1 MKGKQYMKEEIID
14 KITSVILFL
23 VIIGIFAVIIVFSII
38 AIQEFSGGEEAL
50 AFTENLGNITTAASN
65 EKTVEDDIEVPEIV
79 ENPISSIEKNNSNTN
94 TDYSN
99 VQVDKY
105 FYNQLDEKSRI
116 IYRAFES
123 NKEQMKTGTYQIE
136 LGTSFSDILSQSN
149 GQEKLGEYYQS
160 AIEAYTY
167 DNPEIF
173 YLSPKKMYLNIETT
187 TRGGVSTYNVYIN
200 SGNEVNYLTDEFNSK
215 QAIDQAITQIEQMKN
230 QIIQNR
236 TGNTY
241 EDVKMVHDYLV
252 DNISYDSSLS
262 KQNIYNIY
270 GALVNRECVCE
281 GYARAFKY
289 LLDELNIPCV
299 MVIGTATNSQGET
312 ENHAWNY
319 VQLNGNWYAVDSTWD
334 DPVVIG
340 GGTASEESRYKYFL
354 VGREVID
361 QDHSPSGQFTEGGKI
376 FSYPNVTYE
385 SYSN

>member
-1 MKGKQYMKEEIID
+1 MWQR
-14 KITSVILFL
+14 IL
-23 VIIGIFAVIIVFSII
+23 
-38 AIQEFSGGEEAL
+38 
-50 AFTENLGNITTAASN
+50 
-65 EKTVEDDIEVPEIV
+65 EVPEIV
-79 ENPISSIEKNNSNTN
+79 ENPISSIERNDNNIN

-99 VQVDKY
+99 VEVDNY

-123 NKEQMKTGTYQIE
+123 NKEQIKTGTYQIE

-149 GQEKLGEYYQS
+149 GQELLGEYYQS

-167 DNPEIF
+167 DNAEVF
-173 YLSPKKMYLNIETT
+173 YLSPRKMYLNIETT
-187 TRGGVSTYNVYIN
+187 TRGGNSTYNVYIN
-200 SGNEVNYLTDEFNSK
+200 SGNEVNYLAEEFNSK
-215 QAIDQAITQIEQMKN
+215 EQIDQAISQIEQVKN
-230 QIIQNR
+230 QIIQNK

-241 EDVKMVHDYLV
+241 EDIKMVHDYLI

-262 KQNIYNIY
+262 KANIYNIY

-299 MVIGTATNSQGET
+299 MVIGTGTNSQGET

-319 VQLNGNWYAVDSTWD
+319 VQLNGNWYAVDTTWD

-354 VGREVID
+354 VGAEFIN
-361 QDHSPSGQFTEGGKI
+361 QDHIPNGQFTEGGKT
-376 FSYPNVTYE
+376 FSYPVL
-385 SYSN
+385 SNTNYTN

>member
-1 MKGKQYMKEEIID
+1 MKEEIID
-14 KITSVILFL
+14 KFTSVILFL
-23 VIIGIFAVIIVFSII
+23 VIIGIFAVVIVFSII
-38 AIQEFSGGEEAL
+38 AIQEIWGEDEDLVFAESSGNVATSG
-50 AFTENLGNITTAASN
+50 
-65 EKTVEDDIEVPEIV
+65 EKTVEDDIEVPAIV
-79 ENPISSIEKNNSNTN
+79 ENPISSIETNNNTN

-105 FYNQLDEKSRI
+105 FYNQLEEKSRI

-136 LGTSFSDILSQSN
+136 LGDSFSDTLSQSN
-149 GQEKLGEYYQS
+149 GQEQLGEYYQS

-167 DNPEIF
+167 DNPEVF

-187 TRGGVSTYNVYIN
+187 TRGGTTTYNVFIN
-200 SGNEVNYLTDEFNSK
+200 SGNEANYLAEEFNSK
-215 QAIDQAITQIEQMKN
+215 EEIDQAIAQIEQVKN
-230 QIIQNR
+230 QIVQNR

-241 EDVKMVHDYLV
+241 EDIKMVHDYLV

-289 LLDELNIPCV
+289 LLDELDIPCV
-299 MVIGTATNSQGET
+299 MVIGTGTNSQGKT

-354 VGREVID
+354 VGREIID
-361 QDHSPSGQFTEGGKI
+361 QDHSPSGQFTEGGKV
-376 FSYPNVTYE
+376 FSYPNVSYE

>member
-1 MKGKQYMKEEIID
+1 MKEEIID

-23 VIIGIFAVIIVFSII
+23 VIIGIFAVVIVFSII
-38 AIQEFSGGEEAL
+38 AIQEFSEEDEKF
-50 AFTENLGNITTAASN
+50 AFVENSGNVDTVTSE
-65 EKTVEDDIEVPEIV
+65 EKTVEDNIEVPEIV
-79 ENPISSIEKNNSNTN
+79 ENPINSIEKSNSNAN

-187 TRGGVSTYNVYIN
+187 TRGGTSTYNVYIN
-200 SGNEVNYLTDEFNSK
+200 SGNEANYLVEEFNSK
-215 QAIDQAITQIEQMKN
+215 QAIDEAIAQIEQVKN
-230 QIIQNR
+230 QIIQNK

-241 EDVKMVHDYLV
+241 EDIKMVHDYLV

-262 KQNIYNIY
+262 KENIYNIY

-289 LLDELNIPCV
+289 LLDELDIPCV
-299 MVIGTATNSQGET
+299 MVIGTATNSHGET

-319 VQLNGNWYAVDSTWD
+319 AQLNGNWYAVDSTWD

-340 GGTASEESRYKYFL
+340 GGTASAESRYKYFL

-361 QDHSPSGQFTEGGKI
+361 QDHSPSGQFTEGGKV

>member
-1 MKGKQYMKEEIID
+1 MKEEIID

-23 VIIGIFAVIIVFSII
+23 IIMGIFSVVIVFSII
-38 AIQEFSGGEEAL
+38 AIQEFSAEDEEL
-50 AFTENLGNITTAASN
+50 AFADNSGNATVSE
-65 EKTVEDDIEVPEIV
+65 EKTVEDDIQVPAIV
-79 ENPISSIEKNNSNTN
+79 ENPISSIEKSNSSTN

-167 DNPEIF
+167 DNAEVF

-187 TRGGVSTYNVYIN
+187 TRGGVSTYDVYIN
-200 SGNEVNYLTDEFNSK
+200 SGNEVNYLTEEFSSK
-215 QAIDQAITQIEQMKN
+215 AEVDQAIAQIEQVKN
-230 QIIQNR
+230 QILQNKI
-236 TGNTY
+236 GNTY
-241 EDVKMVHDYLV
+241 EDIKMVHDYLV
-252 DNISYDSSLS
+252 DSINYESSLS

-289 LLDELNIPCV
+289 LLDELNIPCI
-299 MVIGTATNSQGET
+299 MVIGTGTNSQGET

-319 VQLNGNWYAVDSTWD
+319 VQLGGNWYAVDTTWD

-354 VGREVID
+354 VGREIID

-385 SYSN
+385 SYSS

>member
-1 MKGKQYMKEEIID
+1 MKREIID
-14 KITSVILFL
+14 KITSLILFL
-23 VIIGIFAVIIVFSII
+23 VVMGIFAVIIVFSII
-38 AIQEFSGGEEAL
+38 AIQEFSKEDEQL
-50 AFTENLGNITTAASN
+50 AFSGDSGNVSTITSD

-79 ENPISSIEKNNSNTN
+79 ENPISSINNNNNNTN

-173 YLSPKKMYLNIETT
+173 YLSPKKMFLNIETT
-187 TRGGVSTYNVYIN
+187 TRGENSTYNVYIN
-200 SGNEVNYLTDEFNSK
+200 SGNEANYLAEEFNSK
-215 QAIDQAITQIEQMKN
+215 QAIDQAFAQIEQVKN
-230 QIIQNR
+230 QIMQNK

-241 EDVKMVHDYLV
+241 EDIKMVHDYLV
-252 DNISYDSSLS
+252 DNINYDSSLS
-262 KQNIYNIY
+262 KQNIYSIY

-299 MVIGTATNSQGET
+299 MVIGTGTNSQGET

-319 VQLNGNWYAVDSTWD
+319 VQLNGNWYAVDATWD

-361 QDHSPSGQFTEGGKI
+361 QDHSPSGQFTENGKI
-376 FSYPNVTYE
+376 FSYPNVNYE
-385 SYSN
+385 NYNH

>member
-1 MKGKQYMKEEIID
+1 MKEEIID

-23 VIIGIFAVIIVFSII
+23 IIMGIFSVVIVFSII
-38 AIQEFSGGEEAL
+38 AIQEFSAEDEEL
-50 AFTENLGNITTAASN
+50 AFADNSGNATVSE
-65 EKTVEDDIEVPEIV
+65 EKTVEDDIQVPAIV
-79 ENPISSIEKNNSNTN
+79 ENPISSIEKSNSSTN

-136 LGTSFSDILSQSN
+136 LGTSFSDILSQKKKKK
-149 GQEKLGEYYQS
+149 KLGEYYQS

-167 DNPEIF
+167 DNAEVF

-187 TRGGVSTYNVYIN
+187 TRGGVSTYDVYIN
-200 SGNEVNYLTDEFNSK
+200 SGNEANYLTEEFSSK
-215 QAIDQAITQIEQMKN
+215 AEVDQAIAQIEQVKN
-230 QIIQNR
+230 QILQNK

-241 EDVKMVHDYLV
+241 EDIKMVHDYLV
-252 DNISYDSSLS
+252 DNINYESSLA

-289 LLDELNIPCV
+289 LLDELNIPCI
-299 MVIGTATNSQGET
+299 MVIGTGTNSQGET

-319 VQLNGNWYAVDSTWD
+319 VQLGGNWYAVDTTWD

-354 VGREVID
+354 VGREIID

-385 SYSN
+385 SYSS

>member
-1 MKGKQYMKEEIID
+1 MKEEIID

-23 VIIGIFAVIIVFSII
+23 LIIGIFAVIIVFSII
-38 AIQEFSGGEEAL
+38 AIQEFSREEKAL
-50 AFTENLGNITTAASN
+50 AFIENPGNVSTVASD

-79 ENPISSIEKNNSNTN
+79 ENPISSIEKNNNSTN

-123 NKEQMKTGTYQIE
+123 NKEQLKTGTYQIE

-200 SGNEVNYLTDEFNSK
+200 SGNEANYLTEEFNSK
-215 QAIDQAITQIEQMKN
+215 QAVDQAIMQIEQVKN
-230 QIIQNR
+230 QILQNK

-241 EDVKMVHDYLV
+241 EDVKLVHDYLV

-289 LLDELNIPCV
+289 LLDELDIPCV

-376 FSYPNVTYE
+376 FSYPNLNYE

>member
-1 MKGKQYMKEEIID
+1 MKEEIID

-23 VIIGIFAVIIVFSII
+23 VIIGIFAVVIVFSII
-38 AIQEFSGGEEAL
+38 AIQEIWGEDEDLVFAESSGNVATSG
-50 AFTENLGNITTAASN
+50 
-65 EKTVEDDIEVPEIV
+65 EKTVEDDIEVPAIV
-79 ENPISSIEKNNSNTN
+79 ENPISSIETNNNTN

-105 FYNQLDEKSRI
+105 FYNQLEEKSRI

-136 LGTSFSDILSQSN
+136 LGDSFSDTLSQSN
-149 GQEKLGEYYQS
+149 GQEQLGEYYQS

-167 DNPEIF
+167 DNPEVF

-187 TRGGVSTYNVYIN
+187 TRGGTTTYNVFIN
-200 SGNEVNYLTDEFNSK
+200 SGNEANYLAEEFNSK
-215 QAIDQAITQIEQMKN
+215 EEIDQAIAQIEQVKN
-230 QIIQNR
+230 QIVQNR

-241 EDVKMVHDYLV
+241 EDIKMVHDYLV

-289 LLDELNIPCV
+289 LLDELDIPCV
-299 MVIGTATNSQGET
+299 MVIGTGTNSQGET

-354 VGREVID
+354 VGREIID
-361 QDHSPSGQFTEGGKI
+361 QDHSPSGQFTEGGKV

>member
-1 MKGKQYMKEEIID
+1 MKEELKD

-23 VIIGIFAVIIVFSII
+23 IIIGIFSALVVFCII
-38 AIQEFSGGEEAL
+38 AVQEFFGENQEL
-50 AFTENLGNITTAASN
+50 AFAEASENISN
-65 EKTVEDDIEVPEIV
+65 SEGEKTVEDDIETPEIV
-79 ENPISSIEKNNSNTN
+79 ENPIDQIEKTTN
-94 TDYSN
+94 MTTNDYSN

-167 DNPEIF
+167 DNAEVF
-173 YLSPKKMYLNIETT
+173 YLSPRKMYLNIETT
-187 TRGGVSTYNVYIN
+187 TKGGDSTYNVYIN
-200 SGNEVNYLTDEFNSK
+200 SGSEANYLTEEFNSK
-215 QAIDQAITQIEQMKN
+215 QAIDQAISQIEQVKN
-230 QIIQNR
+230 QILQNK

-241 EDVKMVHDYLV
+241 EDVKMIHDYLV
-252 DNISYDSSLS
+252 DTINYDSSLS

-289 LLDELNIPCV
+289 LLDELDIPCV
-299 MVIGTATNSQGET
+299 MIIGTATNSQGET

-319 VQLNGNWYAVDSTWD
+319 VQLNGAWYAVDTTWD
-334 DPVVIG
+334 DPVVVG
-340 GGTASEESRYKYFL
+340 GGTASEESKYKYFL
-354 VGREVID
+354 VGREVMD
-361 QDHSPSGQFTEGGKI
+361 QDHSPSGQFTDDGKI
-376 FSYPNVTYE
+376 FSYPNLSNTN
-385 SYSN
+385 YSN

>member
-1 MKGKQYMKEEIID
+1 MKGNNNMKEEIID

-23 VIIGIFAVIIVFSII
+23 IIMGIFSVVIVFSII
-38 AIQEFSGGEEAL
+38 AIQEFSAEDEEL
-50 AFTENLGNITTAASN
+50 AFADNSGNATVSE
-65 EKTVEDDIEVPEIV
+65 EKTVEDDIQVPAIV
-79 ENPISSIEKNNSNTN
+79 ENPISSIEKSNSSTN

-167 DNPEIF
+167 DNAEVF

-187 TRGGVSTYNVYIN
+187 TRGGVSTYDVYIN
-200 SGNEVNYLTDEFNSK
+200 SGNEVNYLTEEFSSK
-215 QAIDQAITQIEQMKN
+215 AEVDQAIAQIEQVKN
-230 QIIQNR
+230 QILQNK

-241 EDVKMVHDYLV
+241 EDIKMVHDYLV
-252 DNISYDSSLS
+252 DNINYESSLA

-289 LLDELNIPCV
+289 LLDELNIPCI
-299 MVIGTATNSQGET
+299 MVIGTGTNSQGET

-319 VQLNGNWYAVDSTWD
+319 VQLGGNWYAVDTTWD

-354 VGREVID
+354 VGREIID

-385 SYSN
+385 SYSS

>member
-1 MKGKQYMKEEIID
+1 MKEEITD
-14 KITSVILFL
+14 KITSAILFL
-23 VIIGIFAVIIVFSII
+23 VIIGIFSVLIVFSII
-38 AIQEFSGGEEAL
+38 AIQEFSGKDEQL
-50 AFTENLGNITTAASN
+50 AFAENSDTNTTSE

-79 ENPISSIEKNNSNTN
+79 ENPISSIERNDNNIN

-99 VQVDKY
+99 VEVDNY

-123 NKEQMKTGTYQIE
+123 NKEQIKTGTYQIE

-149 GQEKLGEYYQS
+149 GQELLGEYYQS

-167 DNPEIF
+167 DNAEVF
-173 YLSPKKMYLNIETT
+173 YLSPRKMYLNIETT
-187 TRGGVSTYNVYIN
+187 TRGGNSTYNVYIN
-200 SGNEVNYLTDEFNSK
+200 SGNEANYLAEEFNSK
-215 QAIDQAITQIEQMKN
+215 EQIDQAISQIEQVKN
-230 QIIQNR
+230 QIIQNK

-241 EDVKMVHDYLV
+241 EDIKMVHDYLI

-262 KQNIYNIY
+262 KANIYNIY

-299 MVIGTATNSQGET
+299 MVIGTGTNSQGET

-319 VQLNGNWYAVDSTWD
+319 VQLNGNWYAVDTTWD

-354 VGREVID
+354 VGAEFIN
-361 QDHSPSGQFTEGGKI
+361 QDHIPNGQFTEGGKT
-376 FSYPNVTYE
+376 FSYPVL
-385 SYSN
+385 SNTNYTN

>member
-1 MKGKQYMKEEIID
+1 MKEEIID

-50 AFTENLGNITTAASN
+50 AFTENLGNITTATNN

-79 ENPISSIEKNNSNTN
+79 ENPISSIENNNSNTN

-136 LGTSFSDILSQSN
+136 LGTSFSDILSQSS

-215 QAIDQAITQIEQMKN
+215 QSIDQATAQIEQMKN

-299 MVIGTATNSQGET
+299 MVIGTGTNSQGET

-319 VQLNGNWYAVDSTWD
+319 VQLNGNWYAVDTTWD

-340 GGTASEESRYKYFL
+340 GETASEESRYKYFL

>member
-1 MKGKQYMKEEIID
+1 MKEEIID

-23 VIIGIFAVIIVFSII
+23 VIIGIFAVVIVFSII
-38 AIQEFSGGEEAL
+38 AIQEFSGDDEAL
-50 AFTENLGNITTAASN
+50 AFVENFGNVTTVTN
-65 EKTVEDDIEVPEIV
+65 DEKTVEDDIEVPAIV
-79 ENPISSIEKNNSNTN
+79 ENPISSIGRNNNTN

-105 FYNQLDEKSRI
+105 FYNQLEEKSRI

-136 LGTSFSDILSQSN
+136 LGDSFSDTLSQSN
-149 GQEKLGEYYQS
+149 GQEQLGEYYQS

-187 TRGGVSTYNVYIN
+187 TRGGTSTYNVYIN
-200 SGNEVNYLTDEFNSK
+200 SGNEVNYLSEEFSSK
-215 QAIDQAITQIEQMKN
+215 EEIDQAMAQIEQVKN
-230 QIIQNR
+230 QIVQSK
-236 TGNTY
+236 TGNFY
-241 EDVKMVHDYLV
+241 EDIKMVHDYLV
-252 DNISYDSSLS
+252 DNINYESSLS
-262 KQNIYNIY
+262 KENIYNIY

-289 LLDELNIPCV
+289 LLDELDIPCV

-340 GGTASEESRYKYFL
+340 GGTASAESRYKYFL

-361 QDHSPSGQFTEGGKI
+361 QDHSPSGQFTEGGKV

>member
-1 MKGKQYMKEEIID
+1 MKEELKD

-23 VIIGIFAVIIVFSII
+23 IIIGIFSALVVFCII
-38 AIQEFSGGEEAL
+38 AVQEFFGENQEL
-50 AFTENLGNITTAASN
+50 AFAEASENISN
-65 EKTVEDDIEVPEIV
+65 SEGEKTVEDDIETPEIV
-79 ENPISSIEKNNSNTN
+79 ENPIDQIEKTTNTN
-94 TDYSN
+94 DYSN

-136 LGTSFSDILSQSN
+136 LGTSFSDVLSQSN

-167 DNPEIF
+167 DNAEVF
-173 YLSPKKMYLNIETT
+173 YLSPRKMYLNIETT
-187 TRGGVSTYNVYIN
+187 TKGGDSTYNVYIN
-200 SGNEVNYLTDEFNSK
+200 SGSEANYLTEEFNSK
-215 QAIDQAITQIEQMKN
+215 QAIDQAISQIEQVKN
-230 QIIQNR
+230 QILQNK

-241 EDVKMVHDYLV
+241 EDIKMIHDYLV
-252 DNISYDSSLS
+252 DTINYDSSLS

-289 LLDELNIPCV
+289 LLDELDIPCV
-299 MVIGTATNSQGET
+299 MIIGTATNLQGET

-319 VQLNGNWYAVDSTWD
+319 VQLNGAWYAVDTTWD
-334 DPVVIG
+334 DPVVVG
-340 GGTASEESRYKYFL
+340 GGTASEESKYKYFL
-354 VGREVID
+354 VGREVMD
-361 QDHSPSGQFTEGGKI
+361 QNHSPSGQFTDDGKI
-376 FSYPNVTYE
+376 FSYPNLSNTN
-385 SYSN
+385 YSN

>member
-1 MKGKQYMKEEIID
+1 MKEEIID
-14 KITSVILFL
+14 KFTSVILFL
-23 VIIGIFAVIIVFSII
+23 VIIGIFAVVIVFSII
-38 AIQEFSGGEEAL
+38 AIQEIWGEDEDLVFAESSGNVATSG
-50 AFTENLGNITTAASN
+50 
-65 EKTVEDDIEVPEIV
+65 EKTVEDDIEVPAIV
-79 ENPISSIEKNNSNTN
+79 ENPISSIETNNNTN

-105 FYNQLDEKSRI
+105 FYNQLEEKSRI

-136 LGTSFSDILSQSN
+136 LGDSFSDTLSQSN
-149 GQEKLGEYYQS
+149 GQEQLGEYYQS

-167 DNPEIF
+167 DNPEVF

-187 TRGGVSTYNVYIN
+187 TRGGTTTYNVFIN
-200 SGNEVNYLTDEFNSK
+200 SGNEANYLAEEFNSK
-215 QAIDQAITQIEQMKN
+215 EEIDQAIAQIEQVKN
-230 QIIQNR
+230 QIVQNR

-241 EDVKMVHDYLV
+241 EDIKMVHDYLV

-289 LLDELNIPCV
+289 LLDELDIPCV
-299 MVIGTATNSQGET
+299 MVIGTGTNSQGET

-340 GGTASEESRYKYFL
+340 GGTASEQSRYKYFL
-354 VGREVID
+354 VGREIID
-361 QDHSPSGQFTEGGKI
+361 QDHSPSGQFTEGGKV
-376 FSYPNVTYE
+376 FSYPNVSYE

>member
-1 MKGKQYMKEEIID
+1 MKEELKD

-23 VIIGIFAVIIVFSII
+23 IIIGIFSALVVFCII
-38 AIQEFSGGEEAL
+38 AVQEFFGENQEL
-50 AFTENLGNITTAASN
+50 AFAEASENISN
-65 EKTVEDDIEVPEIV
+65 SEGEKTVEDDIETPEIV
-79 ENPISSIEKNNSNTN
+79 ENPIDQIEKTTN
-94 TDYSN
+94 MTTNDYSN

-136 LGTSFSDILSQSN
+136 LGTSFSDVLSQSN

-167 DNPEIF
+167 DNAEVF
-173 YLSPKKMYLNIETT
+173 YLSPRKMYLNIETT
-187 TRGGVSTYNVYIN
+187 TKGGDSTYNVYIN
-200 SGNEVNYLTDEFNSK
+200 SGSEANYLTEEFNSK
-215 QAIDQAITQIEQMKN
+215 QAIDQAISQIEQVKN
-230 QIIQNR
+230 QILQNK

-241 EDVKMVHDYLV
+241 EDVKMIHDYLV
-252 DNISYDSSLS
+252 DTINYDSSLS

-289 LLDELNIPCV
+289 LLDELDIPCV
-299 MVIGTATNSQGET
+299 MIIGTATNSQGET

-319 VQLNGNWYAVDSTWD
+319 VQLNGAWYAVDTTWD
-334 DPVVIG
+334 DPVVVG
-340 GGTASEESRYKYFL
+340 GGTASEESKYKYFL

-361 QDHSPSGQFTEGGKI
+361 QDHSPSGQFTDDGKI
-376 FSYPNVTYE
+376 FSYPNLSNTN
-385 SYSN
+385 YSN

>member
-1 MKGKQYMKEEIID
+1 MKREIID
-14 KITSVILFL
+14 KITSLILFL
-23 VIIGIFAVIIVFSII
+23 VVMGIFAVIIVFSII
-38 AIQEFSGGEEAL
+38 AIQEFSKEDEQL
-50 AFTENLGNITTAASN
+50 AFSGDSGNVSTITSD

-79 ENPISSIEKNNSNTN
+79 ENPISSINNNNNNTN

-173 YLSPKKMYLNIETT
+173 YLSPKKMFLNIETT
-187 TRGGVSTYNVYIN
+187 TRGENSTYNVYIN
-200 SGNEVNYLTDEFNSK
+200 SGNEANYLAEEFNSK
-215 QAIDQAITQIEQMKN
+215 QAIDQAFAQIEQVKN
-230 QIIQNR
+230 QIMQNK

-241 EDVKMVHDYLV
+241 EDIKMVHDYLV
-252 DNISYDSSLS
+252 DNINYDSSLS
-262 KQNIYNIY
+262 KQNIYSIY

-299 MVIGTATNSQGET
+299 MVIGTGTNSQGET

-319 VQLNGNWYAVDSTWD
+319 VQLNGNWYAVDATWD

-361 QDHSPSGQFTEGGKI
+361 QDHSPSGQFTENGKI
-376 FSYPNVTYE
+376 FSYPNVSYE

>member
-1 MKGKQYMKEEIID
+1 MDMKEELKD

-23 VIIGIFAVIIVFSII
+23 IIIGIFSALVVFCII
-38 AIQEFSGGEEAL
+38 AVQEFFGENQEL
-50 AFTENLGNITTAASN
+50 AFAEASENISN
-65 EKTVEDDIEVPEIV
+65 SEGEKTVEDDIETPEIV
-79 ENPISSIEKNNSNTN
+79 ENPIDQIEKTTN
-94 TDYSN
+94 MTTNDYSN

-136 LGTSFSDILSQSN
+136 LGTSFSDVLSQSN

-167 DNPEIF
+167 DNAEVF
-173 YLSPKKMYLNIETT
+173 YLSPRKMYLNIETT
-187 TRGGVSTYNVYIN
+187 TKGGDSTYNVYIN
-200 SGNEVNYLTDEFNSK
+200 SGSEANYLTEEFNSK
-215 QAIDQAITQIEQMKN
+215 QAIDQAISQIEQVKN
-230 QIIQNR
+230 QILQNK

-241 EDVKMVHDYLV
+241 EDIKMIHDYLV
-252 DNISYDSSLS
+252 DTINYDSSLS

-289 LLDELNIPCV
+289 LLDELDIPCV
-299 MVIGTATNSQGET
+299 MIIGTATNSQGET

-319 VQLNGNWYAVDSTWD
+319 VQLNGAWYAVDTTWD
-334 DPVVIG
+334 DPVVVG
-340 GGTASEESRYKYFL
+340 GGTASEESKYKYFL
-354 VGREVID
+354 VGREVMD
-361 QDHSPSGQFTEGGKI
+361 QDHSPSGQFTDDGKI
-376 FSYPNVTYE
+376 FSYPNLSNTN
-385 SYSN
+385 YSN

>member
-1 MKGKQYMKEEIID
+1 MKEEIID

-23 VIIGIFAVIIVFSII
+23 IIMGIFSVVIVFSII
-38 AIQEFSGGEEAL
+38 AIQEFSAEDEEL
-50 AFTENLGNITTAASN
+50 AFADNSGNVTVSE
-65 EKTVEDDIEVPEIV
+65 EKTVEDDIQVPAIV

-94 TDYSN
+94 TDYSS

-167 DNPEIF
+167 DNAEVF

-187 TRGGVSTYNVYIN
+187 TRGGVSTYDVYIN
-200 SGNEVNYLTDEFNSK
+200 SGNEANYLTEEFNSK
-215 QAIDQAITQIEQMKN
+215 AEVDQAIAQIEQVKN
-230 QIIQNR
+230 QILQNK

-241 EDVKMVHDYLV
+241 EDIKMVHDYLV
-252 DNISYDSSLS
+252 DNINYESSLS
-262 KQNIYNIY
+262 KENIYNIY
-270 GALVNRECVCE
+270 GALVSRECVCE

-289 LLDELNIPCV
+289 LLDELNIPCI
-299 MVIGTATNSQGET
+299 MVIGTGTNSQGET

-319 VQLNGNWYAVDSTWD
+319 VQLNGNWYAVDTTWD

-340 GGTASEESRYKYFL
+340 GGNASEESRYKYFL
-354 VGREVID
+354 VGREIID

-385 SYSN
+385 SYSS

>member
-1 MKGKQYMKEEIID
+1 MKEEIID

-23 VIIGIFAVIIVFSII
+23 VIIGIFAVVIVFSII
-38 AIQEFSGGEEAL
+38 AIQEIWGEDEDLVFAESSGNVATSG
-50 AFTENLGNITTAASN
+50 
-65 EKTVEDDIEVPEIV
+65 EKTVEDDIEVPAIV
-79 ENPISSIEKNNSNTN
+79 ENPISSIETNNNTN

-105 FYNQLDEKSRI
+105 FYNQLEEKSRI

-136 LGTSFSDILSQSN
+136 LGDSFSDTLSQSN
-149 GQEKLGEYYQS
+149 GQEQLGDYYQS

-167 DNPEIF
+167 DNPEVF

-187 TRGGVSTYNVYIN
+187 TRGGTTTYNVFIN
-200 SGNEVNYLTDEFNSK
+200 SGNEANYLAEEFNSK
-215 QAIDQAITQIEQMKN
+215 EEIDQAIAQIEQVKN
-230 QIIQNR
+230 QIVQNR

-241 EDVKMVHDYLV
+241 EDIKMVHDYLV

-289 LLDELNIPCV
+289 LLDELDIPCV
-299 MVIGTATNSQGET
+299 MVIGTGTNSQGET

-354 VGREVID
+354 VGREIID
-361 QDHSPSGQFTEGGKI
+361 QDHSPSGQFTEGGKV
-376 FSYPNVTYE
+376 FSYPNVSYE

>member
-1 MKGKQYMKEEIID
+1 MKEEIID

-23 VIIGIFAVIIVFSII
+23 IIMGIFSVVIVFSII
-38 AIQEFSGGEEAL
+38 AIQEFSAEDEEL
-50 AFTENLGNITTAASN
+50 AFADNSGNATVSE
-65 EKTVEDDIEVPEIV
+65 EKTVEDDIQVPAIV
-79 ENPISSIEKNNSNTN
+79 ENPISSIEKSNSSTN

-136 LGTSFSDILSQSN
+136 LGTSFSDILSKSN

-167 DNPEIF
+167 DNAEVF

-187 TRGGVSTYNVYIN
+187 TRGGVSTYDVYIN
-200 SGNEVNYLTDEFNSK
+200 SGNEANYLTEEFSSK
-215 QAIDQAITQIEQMKN
+215 AEVDQAIAQIEQVKN
-230 QIIQNR
+230 QILQNK

-241 EDVKMVHDYLV
+241 EDIKMVHDYLV
-252 DNISYDSSLS
+252 DNINYESSLA

-289 LLDELNIPCV
+289 LLDELNIPCI
-299 MVIGTATNSQGET
+299 MVIGTGTNSQGET

-319 VQLNGNWYAVDSTWD
+319 VQLGGNWYAVDTTWD

-354 VGREVID
+354 VGREIID

-385 SYSN
+385 SYSS

>member
-1 MKGKQYMKEEIID
+1 MKEEIID

-23 VIIGIFAVIIVFSII
+23 VIIGIFAVVIVFSII
-38 AIQEFSGGEEAL
+38 AIQEFSEEDEEF
-50 AFTENLGNITTAASN
+50 AFVENSGNVDTVTSE
-65 EKTVEDDIEVPEIV
+65 EKTVEDNIEVPEIV
-79 ENPISSIEKNNSNTN
+79 ENPINSIEKSNSNAN

-187 TRGGVSTYNVYIN
+187 TRGGTSTYNVYIN
-200 SGNEVNYLTDEFNSK
+200 SGNEANYVVEEFNSK
-215 QAIDQAITQIEQMKN
+215 QAIDEAIAQIEQVKN
-230 QIIQNR
+230 QIIQNK

-241 EDVKMVHDYLV
+241 EDIKMVHDYLV
-252 DNISYDSSLS
+252 DTISYDSSLS

-270 GALVNRECVCE
+270 GALVSRECVCE

-289 LLDELNIPCV
+289 LLDELDIPCV

-340 GGTASEESRYKYFL
+340 GGMASAESRYKYFL

-361 QDHSPSGQFTEGGKI
+361 QDHSSSGQFTEDGKV

>member
-1 MKGKQYMKEEIID
+1 MKEEIID

-23 VIIGIFAVIIVFSII
+23 VIIGIFAVVIVFSII
-38 AIQEFSGGEEAL
+38 AIQEFSEEDEEF
-50 AFTENLGNITTAASN
+50 AFVENSGNVDTVTSE
-65 EKTVEDDIEVPEIV
+65 EKTVEDNIEVPEIV
-79 ENPISSIEKNNSNTN
+79 ENPINSIEKSNSNAN

-187 TRGGVSTYNVYIN
+187 TRGGTSTYNVYIN
-200 SGNEVNYLTDEFNSK
+200 SGNEANYLSEEFSSK
-215 QAIDQAITQIEQMKN
+215 EEIDQAMAQIEQVKN
-230 QIIQNR
+230 QIIQNK

-241 EDVKMVHDYLV
+241 EDIKMVHDYLV
-252 DNISYDSSLS
+252 DTISYDSSLS

-289 LLDELNIPCV
+289 LLGELDIACV
-299 MVIGTATNSQGET
+299 MIIGTGTNSQGET

-340 GGTASEESRYKYFL
+340 GGMASAESRYKYFL

-361 QDHSPSGQFTEGGKI
+361 QDHSPSGQFTEGGKV

>member
-1 MKGKQYMKEEIID
+1 MKEEIID

-23 VIIGIFAVIIVFSII
+23 IIMGIFSVVIVFSII
-38 AIQEFSGGEEAL
+38 AIQEFSAEDEEL
-50 AFTENLGNITTAASN
+50 AFADNSGNATVSE
-65 EKTVEDDIEVPEIV
+65 EKTVEDDIQVPAIV
-79 ENPISSIEKNNSNTN
+79 ENPISSIEKSNSSTN

-136 LGTSFSDILSQSN
+136 LGTIFSDILSQSN

-167 DNPEIF
+167 DNAEVF

-187 TRGGVSTYNVYIN
+187 TRGGVSTYDVYIN
-200 SGNEVNYLTDEFNSK
+200 SGNEVNYLTEEFSSK
-215 QAIDQAITQIEQMKN
+215 AEVDQAIAQIEQVKN
-230 QIIQNR
+230 QILQNK

-241 EDVKMVHDYLV
+241 EDIKMVHDYLV
-252 DNISYDSSLS
+252 DNINYESSLA

-289 LLDELNIPCV
+289 LLDELNIPCI
-299 MVIGTATNSQGET
+299 MVIGTGTNSQGET

-319 VQLNGNWYAVDSTWD
+319 VQLNGNWYAVDTTWD

-354 VGREVID
+354 VGREIID

-385 SYSN
+385 SYSS

>member
-1 MKGKQYMKEEIID
+1 MKEEIMD

-23 VIIGIFAVIIVFSII
+23 VIIGIFAVVIVFSII
-38 AIQEFSGGEEAL
+38 AIQEFSEEDKELEFA
-50 AFTENLGNITTAASN
+50 ESSGNIAIS
-65 EKTVEDDIEVPEIV
+65 EDKTVEDDIEVPAIV

-105 FYNQLDEKSRI
+105 FYNQLEEKSRI

-136 LGTSFSDILSQSN
+136 LGDSFSDTLSQSN
-149 GQEKLGEYYQS
+149 GQEQLGEYYQS

-167 DNPEIF
+167 DNPEVF

-187 TRGGVSTYNVYIN
+187 TRGGTTTYNVFIN
-200 SGNEVNYLTDEFNSK
+200 SGNEANYLAEEFNSK
-215 QAIDQAITQIEQMKN
+215 EEIDQAIAQIEQVKN
-230 QIIQNR
+230 QIVQNR

-241 EDVKMVHDYLV
+241 EDIKMVHDYLV
-252 DNISYDSSLS
+252 HNISYDSSLS

-289 LLDELNIPCV
+289 LLDELDIPCV
-299 MVIGTATNSQGET
+299 MVIGTGTNSQGET

-354 VGREVID
+354 VGREIID
-361 QDHSPSGQFTEGGKI
+361 QDHSPSGQFTEGGKV
-376 FSYPNVTYE
+376 FSYPNVSYE

>member
-1 MKGKQYMKEEIID
+1 MDMKEELKD

-23 VIIGIFAVIIVFSII
+23 IIIGIFSALVVFCII
-38 AIQEFSGGEEAL
+38 AVQEFFGENQEL
-50 AFTENLGNITTAASN
+50 AFAEASENISN
-65 EKTVEDDIEVPEIV
+65 SEGEKTVEDDIETPEIV
-79 ENPISSIEKNNSNTN
+79 ENPIDQIEKTTN
-94 TDYSN
+94 MTTNDYSN

-136 LGTSFSDILSQSN
+136 LGTSFSDVLSQSN

-167 DNPEIF
+167 DNAEVF
-173 YLSPKKMYLNIETT
+173 YLSPRKMYLNIETT
-187 TRGGVSTYNVYIN
+187 TKGGDSTYNVYIN
-200 SGNEVNYLTDEFNSK
+200 SGSEANYLTEEFNSK
-215 QAIDQAITQIEQMKN
+215 QAIDQAISQIEQVKN
-230 QIIQNR
+230 QILQNK

-241 EDVKMVHDYLV
+241 EDIKMIHDYLV
-252 DNISYDSSLS
+252 DTINYDSSLS

-289 LLDELNIPCV
+289 LLDELDIPCV
-299 MVIGTATNSQGET
+299 MIIGTATNSQGET

-319 VQLNGNWYAVDSTWD
+319 VQLNGAWYAVDTTWD
-334 DPVVIG
+334 DPVVVG
-340 GGTASEESRYKYFL
+340 GGTASEESKYKYFL
-354 VGREVID
+354 VGREIMD
-361 QDHSPSGQFTEGGKI
+361 QDHSPSGQFTDDGKI
-376 FSYPNVTYE
+376 FSYPNL
-385 SYSN
+385 SNANYSN

>member
-1 MKGKQYMKEEIID
+1 MKGKNNMKEEIVD

-23 VIIGIFAVIIVFSII
+23 VIIGIFAVIIVFAII
-38 AIQEFSGGEEAL
+38 AIQEFSGDDEAL
-50 AFTENLGNITTAASN
+50 AFVENFGNVTTVTN
-65 EKTVEDDIEVPEIV
+65 DEKTVEDDIEVPAIV
-79 ENPISSIEKNNSNTN
+79 ENPISSIGRNNNTN

-105 FYNQLDEKSRI
+105 FYNQLEEKSRI

-136 LGTSFSDILSQSN
+136 LGDSFSDILSQSN
-149 GQEKLGEYYQS
+149 GQEQLGEYYQS

-187 TRGGVSTYNVYIN
+187 TRGGTSTYNVYIN
-200 SGNEVNYLTDEFNSK
+200 SGNEVNYLSEEFSSK
-215 QAIDQAITQIEQMKN
+215 EQIDQAMAQIEQVKN
-230 QIIQNR
+230 QIVQSK
-236 TGNTY
+236 TGNIY
-241 EDVKMVHDYLV
+241 EDIKMVHDYLV
-252 DNISYDSSLS
+252 DNINYESSLS
-262 KQNIYNIY
+262 KENIYNIY

-289 LLDELNIPCV
+289 LLDELDIPCV

-340 GGTASEESRYKYFL
+340 GGTASAESRYKYFL

-361 QDHSPSGQFTEGGKI
+361 QDHSPSGQFTEGGKV

>member
-1 MKGKQYMKEEIID
+1 MKEEIID

-23 VIIGIFAVIIVFSII
+23 IIMGIFSVVIVFSII
-38 AIQEFSGGEEAL
+38 AIQEFSAEDEEL
-50 AFTENLGNITTAASN
+50 AFADNSGNATVSE
-65 EKTVEDDIEVPEIV
+65 EKTVEDDIQVPAIV
-79 ENPISSIEKNNSNTN
+79 ENPISSIEKSNSSTN

-167 DNPEIF
+167 DNAEVF

-187 TRGGVSTYNVYIN
+187 TRGGVSTYDVYIN
-200 SGNEVNYLTDEFNSK
+200 SGNEANYLTEEFSSK
-215 QAIDQAITQIEQMKN
+215 AEVDQAIAQIEQVKN
-230 QIIQNR
+230 QILQNK

-241 EDVKMVHDYLV
+241 EDIKMVHDYLV
-252 DNISYDSSLS
+252 DNINYESSLA

-289 LLDELNIPCV
+289 LLDELNIPCI
-299 MVIGTATNSQGET
+299 MVIGTGTNSQGET

-319 VQLNGNWYAVDSTWD
+319 VQLGGNWYAVDTTWD

-354 VGREVID
+354 VGREIID

-385 SYSN
+385 SYSS